1 VSASKTPT
9 GRKPTSKP
17 NLQNIPLNT
26 PEGRRIRDAFNP
38 SFTDTGRFDSS
49 KPAKSNTPK
58 GAAFTP
64 EFTGAIEGWVVNF
77 LTKNLWRVARTMD
90 RDDCM
95 QEAQLVFLRVKRTY
109 PGVTDAPHFM
119 ALFKTS
125 WTRRFDDLSTDDSVI
140 REAEV
145 HYDNSAGREEDAAP
159 VEFVGDVENEGELR
173 VMLRQAPRE
182 VTMVLNLLLKAPQEM
197 LDVLL
202 GGWKGRD
209 KRMKGGGSEHINR
222 LLGLPEQQDTLQR
235 VQDYFRHGTHG
246 AIPAAPYRSTSRGSR
261 GY

>member
-1 VSASKTPT
+1 MSASKTTT
-9 GRKPTSKP
+9 GRKPASKP
-17 NLQNIPLNT
+17 QLQNLPLRT
-26 PEGRRIRDAFNP
+26 PEARRIR
-38 SFTDTGRFDSS
+38 
-49 KPAKSNTPK
+49 
-58 GAAFTP
+58 AAFIPAPPAPDREPYVP
-64 EFTGAIEGWVVNF
+64 EFKGPIEGWVVNF
-77 LTKNLWRVARTMD
+77 LTKNLWRVSRTMD

-109 PGVTDAPHFM
+109 PNVTDAPHFM

-125 WTRRFDDLSTDDSVI
+125 WTRRFDDLSCEDSDIRSSELHYEHQADDQ
-140 REAEV
+140 
-145 HYDNSAGREEDAAP
+145 DGDARAA
-159 VEFVGDVENEGELR
+159 VEFVGDVQNEGELR

-235 VQDYFRHGTHG
+235 VQDYFRHGVH
-246 AIPAAPYRSTSRGSR
+246 
-261 GY
+261 